1 MQHFYLTYCSDFRCY
16 HIETAWTWEWGQWR
30 HTPHSSKFHH
40 YWSLDIRGFS
50 VVGSY
55 LFTEM
60 QSVSSTAPALSCWM
74 LSKAVSSTIFLVFGI
89 TWPEI
94 EPCSPEPLPNSLH
107 IWPMACKIIYKDVY
121 KTHTHTHT
129 HTHIYIY
136 IHTNTCLYLM
146 RALHTHTHT
155 YIYIHIAYIH
165 GQIPILTY
173 TQEKHCNIHTHMII

>member
-50 VVGSY
+50 VGGSY

-94 EPCSPEPLPNSLH
+94 EPCSPEPLPNSLL

-121 KTHTHTHT
+121 KTHTHTHIYIYIHKHMLISNACAT

-136 IHTNTCLYLM
+136 IYISHTFMVKYLYWP
-146 RALHTHTHT
+146 
-155 YIYIHIAYIH
+155 IHKK
-165 GQIPILTY
+165 
-173 TQEKHCNIHTHMII
+173 KHCNIHTHMII